1 MATQIEYWL
10 PDCLQA
16 SDGLH
21 RHFLA
26 GGVPYCHLDSGVGAL
41 VIKLQDI
48 NQICFAFEPR
58 ASNGCCPAR
67 AEFIG
72 ESGFGSLVTRIF
84 ARAQPLVIDL
94 RCYAAAED
102 GLPAPS

>member
-10 PDCLQA
+10 SDCLQA

-21 RHFLA
+21 RHLLTSR
-26 GGVPYCHLDSGVGAL
+26 VPHSHLDSGVGTL
-41 VIKLQDI
+41 VIKLHDI
-48 NQICFAFEPR
+48 NQICFAFESR
-58 ASNGCCPAR
+58 ASNGYRPAR

-72 ESGFGSLVTRIF
+72 ECRFGSLVTRIL

-94 RCYAAAED
+94 CCHPAGED
-102 GLPAPS
+102 GLA